1 MILLLIIIIIIIIII
16 FLPSNTIYLIINQTK
31 QRKC

>member
-1 MILLLIIIIIIIIII
+1 MILLLIIIIIIIII

>member
-1 MILLLIIIIIIIIII
+1 MILLLIIIIIIII